1 MDMQES
7 FSPCW
12 KSFNTYWHISMKWR
26 VILEEGWF
34 QWVSGGTMWDTK
46 DVSQDETTRWRN
58 LWIKKTSKKLE
69 VADFGQKGIV
79 TMVIDL
85 FIYFEVNIPNVEIT
99 WRYIIDF
106 KGQENQ
112 FVGQVSG
119 CITENLTW
127 FEYIFAQLGIETG
140 NMSISPTV
148 QIAKLVTR

>member
-1 MDMQES
+1 MQES
-7 FSPCW
+7 FSSCW

-46 DVSQDETTRWRN
+46 DVSRDATTRWRN

-99 WRYIIDF
+99 WRFIIDF

-119 CITENLTW
+119 CITENLTL